1 MFEINVWT
9 IAAFREIGRGLETIN
24 SFSRCMEMNSISDP
38 TYRKINEQLCK
49 AYEIAAN
56 NGMKRAADM
65 KRLLLL
71 QHTKVAY
78 L

>member
-9 IAAFREIGRGLETIN
+9 IAAIN

-38 TYRKINEQLCK
+38 TYRNINEQLCK

-71 QHTKVAY
+71 QHTKVTY

>member
-1 MFEINVWT
+1 
-9 IAAFREIGRGLETIN
+9 
-24 SFSRCMEMNSISDP
+24 MEMNSISDP
-38 TYRKINEQLCK
+38 TYRNINEQLCK

-71 QHTKVAY
+71 QHTKVTY